1 VTSSLIIEFYY
12 YNKINIMFLFLF
24 SKQKINYRKINN
36 MILSPS
42 IRAGWS
48 LEATAILAAPLKA
61 EASMVEALGK

>member
-1 VTSSLIIEFYY
+1 
-12 YNKINIMFLFLF
+12 MFLFLF